1 MEPIKQIEGGVSVL
15 MRDDIDTDQII
26 PARYMKKVER
36 TGFGEHL
43 FADIRDAPGF
53 DVPVN
58 PILVT
63 GVNFGC
69 GSSREHAPWAL
80 EDYGFR
86 VIIAKSFADIFRG
99 NAPKTG
105 LLPVVL
111 TEDEVDF
118 VAGQD
123 DAVVD
128 LQSQEVRAGGKTF
141 SFEFDAEIKRRLL
154 NGLDDIGV
162 TLGSEG
168 RIAAYEAERE
178 RSGPD
183 TLQFA

>member
-1 MEPIKQIEGGVSVL
+1 
-15 MRDDIDTDQII
+15 
-26 PARYMKKVER
+26 VER
-36 TGFGEHL
+36 TGFGEYL
-43 FADIRDAPGF
+43 FADIREKPGF
-53 DVPVN
+53 DVPAN

-105 LLPVVL
+105 LLPVEL
-111 TEDEVDF
+111 AADEVEF
-118 VAGQD
+118 VARQD

-128 LQSQEVRAGGKTF
+128 LESQEVRAGGKTF
-141 SFEFDAEIKRRLL
+141 TFDFPAESKRRLL
-154 NGLDDIGV
+154 SGLDDIGV
-162 TLGSEG
+162 TLDSEDAIG
-168 RIAAYEAERE
+168 AYEAERE

-183 TLQFA
+183 TLLFA